1 MKETAPPFYLVL
13 LSIVLVV
20 QLPVWSQQSLLKGVV
35 HDSLQQPL
43 PYTNLIASPLD
54 EQGRI
59 TFAITDEQ
67 GRYRLNLST
76 NVTYKLEITHLGFS
90 KGVDTVKISKETIRN
105 LTLFEST
112 ETLEEVIIE
121 QKMAVVVKEDTVTYR
136 VEQFNTGEERKLR
149 EVLKNLPGVEVDR
162 EGNVTIN
169 GKKVTKLMVDGKTFF
184 TGDTKLGVN
193 NIPADAVAE
202 VQALDNYNEV
212 AFLKGLNDSDKMA
225 LNIKLKEG
233 KKKFVFGDLEGGAG
247 IEERY
252 LFHPTLFYYSPK
264 TAINVIG
271 DFNNIGEKSF
281 SMSDYINFEGGYMS
295 LMEDSNSFSSIYNS
309 DFAQFLRQDNLVYSK
324 NEFGAG
330 SISHQ
335 ISPSL
340 QLEAYSIVSGGKV
353 TSKVTNDITYLTK
366 SDLDEF
372 RKTTSKNEVFFSLNK
387 LKLRYKPK
395 VDIDISYDALLKTST
410 GSALQQLLS
419 QTAQELHQV
428 SSIEDP
434 KSLDFSQYLEI
445 NKQFSY
451 KHTSTISAKY
461 RYQDSKNKNDWLFD
475 KPVFSGIIPF
485 VQEGDIYNLLQKS
498 SSHSQSGGLNFK
510 HYWVLDNLHHLYPK
524 AGIDFLD
531 QSYSTFDY
539 QQLPDGDMNNFQDS
553 GFNNDL
559 NFRFFDTYAGLE
571 FKMKKGDLII
581 KPGLTAHFYRW
592 QVSQFSKEIV
602 HSYKNTLLPALM
614 LKYEIN
620 ASEKLNFNYNL
631 KSGFSDAS
639 SYASRLRLV
648 GFNRLFRGNETLE
661 NTLSHAL
668 SLRYSKFN
676 MYHGIFVNGS
686 INYTRKVNSIRST
699 NIIEGID
706 QISSL
711 FYTSIPED
719 SYFGNAS
726 IAKQTRKLKFTLS
739 GNASLSSYSR
749 IINNGSIDYNSQN
762 YSYTLKTETRFK
774 KLPNFEVGYRQD
786 FSIFKSN
793 NFSNRFTQVE
803 PFAILDY
810 DFLNDFILKADYSYH
825 YYQNKGNNKSNRFA
839 LGNASLFYNKE
850 DRPWSFEIDVK
861 NAFDVRYKNSNSLSE
876 YLITDQRTYIQPR
889 TVLFKIS
896 YKL

>member
-1 MKETAPPFYLVL
+1 M
-13 LSIVLVV
+13 
-20 QLPVWSQQSLLKGVV
+20 
-35 HDSLQQPL
+35 
-43 PYTNLIASPLD
+43 
-54 EQGRI
+54 
-59 TFAITDEQ
+59 
-67 GRYRLNLST
+67 
-76 NVTYKLEITHLGFS
+76 
-90 KGVDTVKISKETIRN
+90 
-105 LTLFEST
+105 FES
-112 ETLEEVIIE
+112 
-121 QKMAVVVKEDTVTYR
+121 K
-136 VEQFNTGEERKLR
+136 
-149 EVLKNLPGVEVDR
+149 
-162 EGNVTIN
+162 
-169 GKKVTKLMVDGKTFF
+169 
-184 TGDTKLGVN
+184 
-193 NIPADAVAE
+193 
-202 VQALDNYNEV
+202 
-212 AFLKGLNDSDKMA
+212 
-225 LNIKLKEG
+225 LNI
-233 KKKFVFGDLEGGAG
+233 
-247 IEERY
+247 
-252 LFHPTLFYYSPK
+252 
-264 TAINVIG
+264 
-271 DFNNIGEKSF
+271 
-281 SMSDYINFEGGYMS
+281 
-295 LMEDSNSFSSIYNS
+295 
-309 DFAQFLRQDNLVYSK
+309 
-324 NEFGAG
+324 
-330 SISHQ
+330 
-335 ISPSL
+335 
-340 QLEAYSIVSGGKV
+340 SIVSGGGKV
-353 TSKVTNDITYLTK
+353 ASKVTNDITYLTE
-366 SDLDEF
+366 SGLDEF

-395 VDIDISYDALLKTST
+395 VDIDISYDALLK
-410 GSALQQLLS
+410 
-419 QTAQELHQV
+419 
-428 SSIEDP
+428 I
-434 KSLDFSQYLEI
+434 
-445 NKQFSY
+445 
-451 KHTSTISAKY
+451 
-461 RYQDSKNKNDWLFD
+461 
-475 KPVFSGIIPF
+475 
-485 VQEGDIYNLLQKS
+485 
-498 SSHSQSGGLNFK
+498 
-510 HYWVLDNLHHLYPK
+510 
-524 AGIDFLD
+524 
-531 QSYSTFDY
+531 
-539 QQLPDGDMNNFQDS
+539 
-553 GFNNDL
+553 
-559 NFRFFDTYAGLE
+559 NFRFFDPYAGLE

-726 IAKQTRKLKFTLS
+726 IAKQTRKLKF
-739 GNASLSSYSR
+739 
-749 IINNGSIDYNSQN
+749 
-762 YSYTLKTETRFK
+762 
-774 KLPNFEVGYRQD
+774 QD
-786 FSIFKSN
+786 FSIFESN